1 MLVGIGILL
10 GIICG
15 LLVIMDYILGKI
27 EEDNDGR
34 EK

>member
-27 EEDNDGR
+27 EEDNDER

>member
-15 LLVIMDYILGKI
+15 LLVIMYYILGKI
-27 EEDNDGR
+27 GEDDDGR
-34 EK
+34 KK

>member
-27 EEDNDGR
+27 EEDDDER

>member
-27 EEDNDGR
+27 EENNDER

>member
-15 LLVIMDYILGKI
+15 LLVIIDYILGKI
-27 EEDNDGR
+27 EEDNDER

>member
-1 MLVGIGILL
+1 MLIGIGILL

-15 LLVIMDYILGKI
+15 LLVILGYILEKI
-27 EEDNDGR
+27 GEDDDGR